1 MIPEPYFDELNRE
14 ARDHLD
20 DTGRPLV
27 MLSYAQSL
35 DGSLARRRGE
45 PLALSGP
52 QSLAFTHRL
61 RSAHD
66 AILVGIGTVLADDPR
81 LTARTPGGRD
91 PRPVILDTDL
101 RTPAGARLWTHP
113 VGPWLFSARGL
124 PENRKIE
131 TERRGGQV
139 FEVPRS
145 SGGRLELPAVLDALG
160 ALGVAGLMVE
170 GGAAVITSFL
180 LSGLVDRAAITIAP
194 VFVGGLRAPE
204 TAIPE
209 LPALTGLVVHR
220 LGADIVVTGAFAHG

>member
-1 MIPEPYFDELNRE
+1 MIPDTYFDELRRA

-20 DTGRPLV
+20 AAGRPLV
-27 MLSYAQSL
+27 TLSYAQSL

-52 QSLAFTHRL
+52 ESLAFTHRL
-61 RSAHD
+61 RSTHD

-91 PRPVILDTDL
+91 PRPVVLDTDL
-101 RTPAGARLWTHP
+101 RIPAGARLWTHP
-113 VGPWLFSARGL
+113 YGPWLFSAEGL
-124 PENRKIE
+124 PDDRKIGA
-131 TERRGGQV
+131 ERRGGQV

-145 SGGRLELPAVLDALG
+145 PGGRLDLPAVLDALG
-160 ALGVAGLMVE
+160 GLGIAGLMVE

-180 LSGLVDRAAITIAP
+180 SSGLADRAAITIAP

-209 LPALTGLVVHR
+209 LPALTGVEVHR
-220 LGADIVVTGAFAHG
+220 LGADIVVTGAFAGD